1 MRKCNK
7 CKEIWMATKVGPQKR
22 LTGFGQQQNVH
33 GNKNGT

>member
-7 CKEIWMATKVGPQKR
+7 FKEIWMATKVGPQKINW
-22 LTGFGQQQNVH
+22 FGQQQNVD